1 MWNYY
6 LGVKINNYN
15 YVVNDYLP
23 VNAVLSLSHNNS
35 QLGIIVQ
42 SN

>member
-1 MWNYY
+1 MRNYY

-15 YVVNDYLP
+15 YAVNESLP

-35 QLGIIVQ
+35 
-42 SN
+42 